1 MKTSQ
6 ESSHHIRTYNAPLQ
20 KEILDDLSHK
30 NFSPD
35 TMKKVKWVRNMYVTL
50 RNHRNTSGVEQI
62 VCDLEKKETFSE
74 TDLAYALCRFIT
86 EVKKLDGTE
95 FPGKTLY
102 DIVICVQFYLEILGF
117 SWKLLNNEAF
127 TDMKFTLD
135 NVMKMRTAAGIGT
148 SVKKANFMSSSNEDY
163 LWSLGFLGT
172 HSPDV
177 LLNTVVFIM
186 GKGFALRAEKEHQA
200 LRSPPLR
207 SQFLS
212 LHDDDGKIFIRYNEE
227 IGLKT
232 SKGGIKHRKI
242 DPKEV
247 NLYPI
252 ENPDR
257 CPV

>member
-1 MKTSQ
+1 M
-6 ESSHHIRTYNAPLQ
+6 
-20 KEILDDLSHK
+20 
-30 NFSPD
+30 
-35 TMKKVKWVRNMYVTL
+35 
-50 RNHRNTSGVEQI
+50 
-62 VCDLEKKETFSE
+62 
-74 TDLAYALCRFIT
+74 
-86 EVKKLDGTE
+86 KKLDGTE

-102 DIVICVQFYLEILGF
+102 DIVICVQFYLETLGF

-127 TDMKFTLD
+127 TDVKFTLD

-163 LWSLGFLGT
+163 LWSLEFLGT

-186 GKGFALRAEKEHQA
+186 GKGFCITCWKRAP
-200 LRSPPLR
+200 S
-207 SQFLS
+207 
-212 LHDDDGKIFIRYNEE
+212 
-227 IGLKT
+227 
-232 SKGGIKHRKI
+232 SKGAHHSGPNFCPFMMTMVKYLLDIMRKLDLKLKKVGIKHRKI

-247 NLYPI
+247 DLYPI